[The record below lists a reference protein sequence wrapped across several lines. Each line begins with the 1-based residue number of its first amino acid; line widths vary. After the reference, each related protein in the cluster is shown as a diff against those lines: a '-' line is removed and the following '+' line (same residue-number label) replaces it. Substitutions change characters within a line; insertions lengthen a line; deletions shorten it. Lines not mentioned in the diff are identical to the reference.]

1 MENNY
6 LKIKSK
12 VYKCGDLDGEITYTF
27 NNKISC
33 ISKGNFCIPIAKS
46 KYDDGS
52 FIQLAFTKHDLTKKE
67 QIKHLINIQ
76 NYKIETAEDYFKNYE
91 NFYFKYEEKEI
102 YIFKTEKDFKKSGF
116 STENCCILEKYEL
129 DYKYLP
135 ILKENL
141 ILDFP
146 YGSQIQWNL
155 WFLKKITC
163 NKNFNLLILHSV
175 DGDSNENYID
185 GTEKELKKEIE
196 NIKKEINDLGI
207 SKKII
212 DKYSDDFEIDFEKI
226 KTELMFQK
234 IKKSFSEQQ
243 EENKEIKKEI
253 QKTR

>member
-33 ISKGNFCIPIAKS
+33 IGKGNFCIPIAKS
-46 KYDDGS
+46 KYDDRS
-52 FIQLAFTKHDLTKKE
+52 FTQLAFTKQDLAKKE

-116 STENCCILEKYEL
+116 STENCCILEKYEH
-129 DYKYLP
+129 DYKNLP

-141 ILDFP
+141 ILDFLTEVKFNGI
-146 YGSQIQWNL
+146 YG
-155 WFLKKITC
+155 F
-163 NKNFNLLILHSV
+163 
-175 DGDSNENYID
+175 
-185 GTEKELKKEIE
+185 
-196 NIKKEINDLGI
+196 
-207 SKKII
+207 
-212 DKYSDDFEIDFEKI
+212 
-226 KTELMFQK
+226 
-234 IKKSFSEQQ
+234 
-243 EENKEIKKEI
+243 
-253 QKTR
+253 